1 MAETPDFI
9 RERLE
14 ACGHRLINLV
24 VDITNFVLLETGQ
37 PLHAFDAD
45 LLKGKEIQARKAR
58 DFARA
63 DRIRSELAA
72 QGIVL
77 EDGAAGTTWRRA

>member
-1 MAETPDFI
+1 MLEIDPEAWFRWQPEGAETLSEQAI
-9 RERLE
+9 TALIEER
-14 ACGHRLINLV
+14 
-24 VDITNFVLLETGQ
+24 F
-37 PLHAFDAD
+37 
-45 LLKGKEIQARKAR
+45 QARKAR